1 MSVIFIGLLLCL
13 TGFLVSAVLCARSIY
28 AHAKNQTKIILPVAV
43 IATALQLVI
52 AKQAL
57 YINNS
62 ELTLSLASMSLLVS
76 GLINAVILWRSI
88 KQFNPM
94 MVLVTTAFAAILAL
108 LLVVTPTSSA
118 LYNSTIITTSLP
130 MLIHIVLSVA
140 AYCVLVIA
148 SLYALQFHYID
159 SKLKAK
165 TLSLNSYLPPL
176 NVVENQHF
184 KLMTLGVLLLTAA
197 LVTGFAF
204 LENMWAKDYAHK
216 TILSLIAWVIFVALT
231 LGHKIYGWRGH
242 KSAIITIIGAIILS
256 LGYFGSRFVREIILT

>member
-13 TGFLVSAVLCARSIY
+13 AGFLLSAVFCARSIY
-28 AHAKNQTKIILPVAV
+28 THAQNQAKIILPAAV
-43 IATALQLVI
+43 IATALELVV

-57 YINNS
+57 YIDDQ
-62 ELTLSLASMSLLVS
+62 LTLSLASMSLLVS

-94 MVLVTTAFAAILAL
+94 MVLVTTAFAAL
-108 LLVVTPTSSA
+108 LSLFLVITPQNSA
-118 LYNSTIITTSLP
+118 LYHSAIITTSLP
-130 MLIHIVLSVA
+130 MLVHIVLSVA
-140 AYCVLVIA
+140 AYCILVIA

-159 SKLKAK
+159 TKLKTK

-184 KLMTLGVLLLTAA
+184 KLMSLGVLLLTAA
-197 LVTGFAF
+197 LITGFAF
-204 LENMWAKDYAHK
+204 LESMWAKDYAHK
-216 TILSLIAWVIFVALT
+216 TILSLVAWVIFVSLT

-256 LGYFGSRFVREIILT
+256 LGYFGSRFVREILLS